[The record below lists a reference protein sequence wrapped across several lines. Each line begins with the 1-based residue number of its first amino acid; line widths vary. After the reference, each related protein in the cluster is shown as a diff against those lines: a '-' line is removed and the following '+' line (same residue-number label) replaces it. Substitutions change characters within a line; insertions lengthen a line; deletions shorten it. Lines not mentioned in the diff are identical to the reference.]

1 MRNSAKV
8 AVVVPAYNAEKTIRR
23 ALDSIAAQ
31 TVLPSR
37 IIVVDD
43 CSKDQTIAKISE
55 FIQENNTV
63 PVTLIKNASN
73 IGPGYSRNLGWDA
86 ADSEYVA
93 FLDSDDAWIP
103 KKIEIQ
109 LQVLEDDPEIDLLCS
124 ETQLAGS
131 FLINKQNHKLD
142 KLRSITFA
150 QMLFKNQIPTRTVV
164 MKRSIP
170 YRFEEGLSEDYGL
183 WLNCLR
189 NGLIIKKIPIPLAL
203 HFRPEFSPGGLSAKL
218 LLHEFYEIRILLNQ
232 IGHKPFV
239 VFCAI
244 IFSLVKFLRRILIKF
259 VRKVRN

>member
-1 MRNSAKV
+1 MRNSTKV
-8 AVVVPAYNAEKTIRR
+8 AVVIPAYNAEQTIRR
-23 ALDSIAAQ
+23 ALDSVAAQ

-43 CSKDQTIAKISE
+43 CSKDKTIAEISQ
-55 FIQENNTV
+55 FIQENNAL
-63 PVTLIKNASN
+63 PITLLRNTSN

-86 ADSEYVA
+86 AESEYVA

-109 LQVLEDDPEIDLLCS
+109 LQVLEDHPEIDLLCS

-131 FLINKQNHKLD
+131 ILVNTQNYKLD
-142 KLRSITFA
+142 KLRSVTFA
-150 QMLFKNQIPTRTVV
+150 QMLFRNQIPTRTVV

-170 YRFEEGLSEDYGL
+170 LRFEEGLSEDYGL

-189 NGLIIKKIPIPLAL
+189 NGLILKKIPIPLAL

-218 LLHEFYEIRILLNQ
+218 LLHEFYEIKNLLKQ
-232 IGHKPFV
+232 IGHRPFM

-244 IFSLVKFLRRILIKF
+244 IFSLVKFLRRITIKF